1 MVNIKKSSTETI
13 NNIAKEFFVTT
24 DIQLFSK
31 QNLQNMFNYF
41 LYNKHDY
48 NLFDVISENNIITSA
63 GYANFLTQR
72 NLSYLTNLE
81 ILSKPF
87 NDVDLLS
94 KKYPFYRDEF
104 EIFEATAVNTDDS
117 IFQNITL
124 PQFKLYYPEPY
135 IATPSFVHQD
145 L

>member
-1 MVNIKKSSTETI
+1 MLPRSQLNKNFEFSRFLSPESIILVNIKKSSTETI

-48 NLFDVISENNIITSA
+48 SLFDVISENNIITSA

-72 NLSYLTNLE
+72 NLSYLTNL
-81 ILSKPF
+81 
-87 NDVDLLS
+87 
-94 KKYPFYRDEF
+94 
-104 EIFEATAVNTDDS
+104 
-117 IFQNITL
+117 
-124 PQFKLYYPEPY
+124 
-135 IATPSFVHQD
+135 
-145 L
+145 